1 MQSGVYTRSNLR
13 GRQLVCAS
21 VNWVADAGSDI
32 NNFQINTYTMYFI
45 SNQFNN
51 LNVFRKIIYCFVR
64 C

>member
-32 NNFQINTYTMYFI
+32 NNFQINICILFLI
-45 SNQFNN
+45 N
-51 LNVFRKIIYCFVR
+51 LIT
-64 C
+64 